1 MRKLILLLA
10 LTMGFMACQEK
21 EVKAQTGTMVMNSSD
36 NNATDTL
43 SNASTI
49 YLTSTSLAK
58 YSNNA
63 EITVDLKV
71 TNISGTST
79 FKAIWQT
86 SMDGTNWSNHFMVA
100 GTDGIHCD
108 TLQVTS
114 ASPAYHKL
122 DVAKGVIRYNSSGVA
137 LNTNTPYFR
146 YGRWMI
152 VGTGTQSTIVASK
165 LYIRRPDG
173 N

>member
-1 MRKLILLLA
+1 MKKIMMLA
-10 LTMGFMACQEK
+10 AMTLCLVACQERTQ
-21 EVKAQTGTMVMNSSD
+21 AQTGTMVMYSSD

-100 GTDGIHCD
+100 GTDGIHSD

-122 DVAKGVIRYNSSGVA
+122 DVAKGVIRYNSSGDA

>member
-1 MRKLILLLA
+1 MKKIMMLA
-10 LTMGFMACQEK
+10 AMTLCLVACQERTQ
-21 EVKAQTGTMVMNSSD
+21 AQTGAMVMYSSD

-49 YLTSTSLAK
+49 YLTSTSIAK
-58 YSNNA
+58 YSNDA
-63 EITVDLKV
+63 EVTVDLKV

-152 VGTGTQSTIVASK
+152 VGAGTQSTIVASK

>member
-1 MRKLILLLA
+1 MKKLLLFLA
-10 LTMGFMACQEK
+10 VTMCLVACQEK
-21 EVKAQTGTMVMNSSD
+21 TQAQTGAMVLYSSD

-49 YLTSTSLAK
+49 YLTSTSIAK
-58 YSNNA
+58 YSNDA
-63 EITVDLKV
+63 EVVVTLDV

-86 SMDGTNWSNHFMVA
+86 SMDGVKWSNHFMVA

-114 ASPAYHKL
+114 GVPANHKL
-122 DVAKGVIRYNSSGVA
+122 DVQKGVIRYSSTGVP
-137 LNTNTPYFR
+137 LNTNTPHFR

>member
-1 MRKLILLLA
+1 MKKIMMLA
-10 LTMGFMACQEK
+10 AMTLCLVACQERTQ
-21 EVKAQTGTMVMNSSD
+21 AQTGAMVMYSSD

-58 YSNNA
+58 YSNDA
-63 EITVDLKV
+63 EVTVDLKV

-152 VGTGTQSTIVASK
+152 VGTGAQSTIVASK

>member
-1 MRKLILLLA
+1 MKKLLLFLA
-10 LTMGFMACQEK
+10 VTMCLVACQEK
-21 EVKAQTGTMVMNSSD
+21 TQAQTGAMVMYSSD

-49 YLTSTSLAK
+49 YLTSTSIAK

-165 LYIRRPDG
+165 MYIRRPDG

>member
-1 MRKLILLLA
+1 MKKIMMLA
-10 LTMGFMACQEK
+10 AMTLCLVACQERTQ
-21 EVKAQTGTMVMNSSD
+21 AQTGTMVMYSSD
-36 NNATDTL
+36 NIATDTL

>member
-21 EVKAQTGTMVMNSSD
+21 EAKAQTGSLILYSSD

-43 SNASTI
+43 SNAATI

-58 YSNNA
+58 YTNNA
-63 EITVDLKV
+63 DVTVDLKV

-114 ASPAYHKL
+114 AAPAYHKL
-122 DVAKGVIRYNSSGVA
+122 DVAKGSIRYSSTGVA

-165 LYIRRPDG
+165 LYIRRPD
-173 N
+173 

>member
-1 MRKLILLLA
+1 MKKIMMLA
-10 LTMGFMACQEK
+10 AMTLCLVACQERTQ
-21 EVKAQTGTMVMNSSD
+21 AQTGTMVMYSSD

-165 LYIRRPDG
+165 MYIRRPDG

>member
-1 MRKLILLLA
+1 MKKIMMLA
-10 LTMGFMACQEK
+10 AMTLCLVACQERTQ
-21 EVKAQTGTMVMNSSD
+21 AQTGTMVMYSSD

-49 YLTSTSLAK
+49 YLTSTSIAK

-165 LYIRRPDG
+165 MYIRRPDG

>member
-21 EVKAQTGTMVMNSSD
+21 EAKAQTGSLILYSSD

-43 SNASTI
+43 SNAATI
-49 YLTSTSLAK
+49 YLTSGSIAK
-58 YSNNA
+58 FSSDA
-63 EITVDLKV
+63 EVVVDLAV

-86 SMDGTNWSNHFMVA
+86 SMDGSKWSNHFMVA

-114 ASPAYHKL
+114 AAPAYHKL
-122 DVAKGVIRYNSSGVA
+122 DVQKGVIRYSSTGVA
-137 LNTNTPYFR
+137 LNTNTPHFR

-165 LYIRRPDG
+165 LYIRRPD
-173 N
+173 

>member
-1 MRKLILLLA
+1 MKKIMMLVAMTLCLV
-10 LTMGFMACQEK
+10 ACQERTQ
-21 EVKAQTGTMVMNSSD
+21 AQTGAMVMYSSD

-58 YSNNA
+58 YSNDA
-63 EITVDLKV
+63 EVTVDLKV

-86 SMDGTNWSNHFMVA
+86 SMNGTNWSNHFMVA

-114 ASPAYHKL
+114 GAPAYHKL